1 MVPRRCFT
9 RPMIARSIAGTVRAK
24 KRYRF
29 ALVHAKINI
38 AHDVEAAVAGE
49 Q

>member
-1 MVPRRCFT
+1 VFHKAHDRT
-9 RPMIARSIAGTVRAK
+9 QHSGLAGTVRAE